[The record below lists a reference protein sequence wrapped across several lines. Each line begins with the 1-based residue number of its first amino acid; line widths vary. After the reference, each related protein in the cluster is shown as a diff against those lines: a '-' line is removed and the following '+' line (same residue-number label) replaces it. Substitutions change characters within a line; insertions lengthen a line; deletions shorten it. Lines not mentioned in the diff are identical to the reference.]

1 MVFYLIYLLTGIVF
15 AFMVLKNPDNFLKLF
30 IASIIIGPGIKI
42 SGYPIVDEYWVIML
56 LLGLLLR
63 KIMTTNVVVER
74 IEQKSFNLHEKVFML
89 LTIYFLFQSFRGG
102 VWLEDPRMF
111 RWVIF
116 FIIVGLSFFVFSN
129 YKGSIDPN
137 YVAKII
143 LYSTTIYFL
152 LYFLS
157 GYIYELLTGMSKA
170 GELQNLYVSGSSVT
184 TFPTVIYAIAL
195 IIFHQRKGI
204 NLLIV
209 LSFII
214 ATSTYVYYDSRAGI
228 FAILSALGLNFL
240 FQLLQKNKRGVF
252 QFFLIVSFLIGYLFW
267 AVNYSDSRRQIQDF
281 LPIDSELNLALPR
294 NLSQEKGR
302 PRILAPKAA
311 FNFITEDPFHTLF
324 GYGWYM
330 SRYELIEPIQQMR
343 KHEQMIRLNLSKN
356 KPYQAAGGIS
366 LMVDTGFIGIF
377 LYLLNLLLGFSAIL
391 KSQNNSK
398 YVVSI
403 VYLSV
408 ILWAFVGTI
417 TSMLLF
423 FFWVMPNNP
432 VFFMLD
438 KTLVFIPNSI
448 AGFIQFLSVD
458 YHLSNIS
465 RGVIDS
471 RNLIYFISMIGF
483 FIFLTIQTLEVKRC
497 K

>member
-1 MVFYLIYLLTGIVF
+1 
-15 AFMVLKNPDNFLKLF
+15 MVLKNPENFLKLF
-30 IASIIIGPGIKI
+30 LVSIIIGPGIKI

-63 KIMTTNVVVER
+63 KIMITNVVVER
-74 IEQKSFNLHEKVFML
+74 IEQKSFNFHEKVFML
-89 LTIYFLFQSFRGG
+89 LTIYFLLQSFRGG

-111 RWVIF
+111 RWIIF

-137 YVAKII
+137 QVAKIV

-170 GELQNLYVSGSSVT
+170 GELQDLHVSGSSVT

-195 IIFHQRKGI
+195 IILNQRNKSLGDNIKGI

-228 FAILSALGLNFL
+228 FAILSALGLNLL
-240 FQLLQKNKRGVF
+240 FQLLQKNKRGIF
-252 QFFLIVSFLIGYLFW
+252 QFFLIVSFLIGYQFW

-294 NLSQEKGR
+294 NLSQEKGQA
-302 PRILAPKAA
+302 RILAPKAA

-343 KHEQMIRLNLSKN
+343 KHEQMIRLNLSKT
-356 KPYQAAGGIS
+356 KPYQASGAIAV
-366 LMVDTGFIGIF
+366 MVDTGFIGIF

-417 TSMLLF
+417 TSVLLF
-423 FFWVMPNNP
+423 YFWVMPKNP
-432 VFFMLD
+432 IILMLE
-438 KTLVFIPNSI
+438 KNEKKI
-448 AGFIQFLSVD
+448 
-458 YHLSNIS
+458 
-465 RGVIDS
+465 
-471 RNLIYFISMIGF
+471 
-483 FIFLTIQTLEVKRC
+483 
-497 K
+497 